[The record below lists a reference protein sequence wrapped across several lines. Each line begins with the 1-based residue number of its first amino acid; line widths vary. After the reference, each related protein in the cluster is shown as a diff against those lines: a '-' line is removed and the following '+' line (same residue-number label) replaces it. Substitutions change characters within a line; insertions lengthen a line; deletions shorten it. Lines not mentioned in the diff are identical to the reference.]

1 MELDQLSALCQKTS
15 SRIVLVLI
23 DGLGGMPDPKTGL
36 TELETARTPNLDRL
50 AKKSA
55 CGLTEPVGAG
65 ITSGSAPGILALLGY
80 DPLRFGIGRGALE
93 AVGVDFDL
101 REGDV
106 AARGNFCT
114 VDSKGLITDRR
125 AGRLSTETCIALCKE
140 LGKVNL
146 GPGVEV
152 FVFPVKEHRFAVV
165 LRGLA
170 LCDKVTETDPQK
182 TGVAPNPV
190 KAVVREAERTAA
202 LFNLF
207 VDEGRKLLKAHH
219 PANMFLL
226 RGFSHRPNHPSLST
240 LYQLK
245 PAAIAVYPMYR
256 GLARLVGMTLLQT
269 GATIGDEFRA
279 LKEHFGEYDFFF
291 VHIKKTDMAGED
303 GDFEMKVNVLEEI
316 DAALPSVIDLN
327 PDVLVVTGDH
337 STPAVMKGHSW
348 HPVPIMIHS
357 KWCRGSD
364 VEKFS
369 ERACLRGE
377 LGRISAHDALPHAL
391 AHALKLNKYGA

>member
-1 MELDQLSALCQKTS
+1 MELEQLSSLCQKTT

-80 DPLRFGIGRGALE
+80 DPLRYGIGRGALE

-114 VDSKGLITDRR
+114 VDSKGLISDRR
-125 AGRLSTETCIALCKE
+125 AGRLSTDKCVEACRE
-140 LGKVNL
+140 LEKVNL

-152 FVFPVKEHRFAVV
+152 FVLPVREHRFALV
-165 LRGLA
+165 LRGSGLS
-170 LCDKVTETDPQK
+170 DKVTETDPQK

-190 KAVVREAERTAA
+190 KAFVREAEGTAA
-202 LFNLF
+202 LFNRF
-207 VDEGRKLLKAHH
+207 IDEGRKLLKAHH

-226 RGFSHRPNHPSLST
+226 RGFSHRPNHPSLT
-240 LYQLK
+240 KLYQLE

-256 GLARLVGMTLLQT
+256 GLARLVGMKLLQT
-269 GATIGDEFRA
+269 GATITDEFA
-279 LKEHFGEYDFFF
+279 SLKEHFGEHDFFF

-303 GDFEMKVNVLEEI
+303 GDFALKVKVLEEI
-316 DAALPSVIDLN
+316 DAAVPSVTDLN
-327 PDVLVVTGDH
+327 PDVFVITGDH

-348 HPVPIMIHS
+348 HPVPILIHS
-357 KWCRGSD
+357 QWCRGSD
-364 VEKFS
+364 LEKFS
-369 ERACLRGE
+369 ERACLGGE
-377 LGRISAHDALPHAL
+377 LGRIAAHDALPHAL